1 MRENATYDLY
11 IFKKTTLAGACLGLA
26 IFLFSIIESGYNYSI
41 TLSFLGLGIMCA
53 SIFTFAFG
61 MCMNLMDETAD
72 KSKGINTYP
81 SEDNSYLFLEKK
93 RYYYY

>member
-1 MRENATYDLY
+1 MKDKSTYDLY
-11 IFKKTTLAGACLGLA
+11 IFKKATLAGACLGLA
-26 IFLFSIIESGYNYSI
+26 IFLYSILESGYSYSI

-53 SIFTFAFG
+53 SIFIFSFG

-81 SEDNSYLFLEKK
+81 CKDNPYYFLEKK
-93 RYYYY
+93 RYYY